1 LRKLWRL
8 LGLDGIECITMI
20 DVTRFVASKSVNAE
34 RWLSARREG
43 VTATQ
48 VAKAAA
54 GPGGFEQAVED
65 YRADFVEQDNP
76 FMAFGRIWEGPIS
89 MHLKDNYGVMPNDWL
104 ISSAVSD
111 HYLATP
117 DGLTL
122 DHAAIS
128 EIKTTGKDWNPERI
142 PLQYRRQVQWQ
153 LFVTGAD
160 KCFFA
165 WMLREERD
173 GVFVPGWFEPKVI
186 EIVRDEDMIRSL
198 MVVADELF
206 ERVWDV

>member
-1 LRKLWRL
+1 
-8 LGLDGIECITMI
+8 MI
-20 DVTRFVASKSVNAE
+20 DTGRFVASKNVSAE

-76 FMAFGRIWEGPIS
+76 YMAFGRAWEGPLSIY
-89 MHLKDNYGVMPNDWL
+89 LKERFGVMPNDWL
-104 ISSAVSD
+104 ISSSVSD

-122 DHAAIS
+122 RHEAIS
-128 EIKTTGKDWNPERI
+128 EVKTTGKDWNPERI
-142 PLQYRRQVQWQ
+142 PVQYRRQVQWQ
-153 LFVTGAD
+153 LFVTGAE

-173 GVFVPGWFEPKVI
+173 GAFLPGWFEPKVV
-186 EIVRDEDMIRSL
+186 EMRRDEEMIRSL
-198 MVVADELF
+198 VKVADELW
-206 ERVWDV
+206 ERVCDV

>member
-1 LRKLWRL
+1 M
-8 LGLDGIECITMI
+8 IESG
-20 DVTRFVASKSVNAE
+20 RFVASKNVSAE

-76 FMAFGRIWEGPIS
+76 YMAFGRAWEGPIS
-89 MHLKDNYGVMPNDWL
+89 MHLKDRFGVMPNDWL
-104 ISSAVSD
+104 ISSSVSD

-122 DHAAIS
+122 RHEAIS
-128 EIKTTGKDWNPERI
+128 EVKTTGKDWNPERI
-142 PLQYRRQVQWQ
+142 PIQYRRQVQWQ
-153 LFVTGAD
+153 LFVTGAE

-173 GVFVPGWFEPKVI
+173 GAFLPGWFEPKVV
-186 EIVRDEDMIRSL
+186 EMRRDEEMIRSL
-198 MVVADELF
+198 VTVADELW
-206 ERVWDV
+206 ERVCDRYGQV

>member
-1 LRKLWRL
+1 M
-8 LGLDGIECITMI
+8 IEAG
-20 DVTRFVASKSVNAE
+20 RFVASKNVSAE

-76 FMAFGRIWEGPIS
+76 YMAFGRVWEGPLSIY
-89 MHLKDNYGVMPNDWL
+89 LKERFEVMPNDWL
-104 ISSAVSD
+104 ISSSVSD

-122 DHAAIS
+122 THEAIS
-128 EIKTTGKDWNPERI
+128 EVKTTGKDWNPERI
-142 PLQYRRQVQWQ
+142 PVQYRRQVQWQ
-153 LFVTGAD
+153 LFVTGAE

-173 GVFVPGWFEPKVI
+173 GAFLPGWFEPKVV
-186 EIVRDEDMIRSL
+186 EMGRDEEMIRSL
-198 MVVADELF
+198 VTVADELW
-206 ERVWDV
+206 ERVCDD